1 MPNTYKRK
9 TQQQTWD
16 SESMEKAIRA
26 VRNEEMGYL
35 KASKEFEVHRSTL
48 KRRVKGINKEA
59 VENKKL
65 LGSCRP
71 TFSPEQEQELV
82 GHILEMEKRF
92 YGLTLQDVRRL
103 AYQLAERNNIG
114 HKFNKETE
122 MAGKAWTSAFRKRH
136 PELTLRS
143 PEATSL
149 ARAQGFNKV
158 SQNFLTF

>member
-1 MPNTYKRK
+1 MFIIVLVKYASTYKRK

-35 KASKEFEVHRSTL
+35 KASKEFEVPRSTL

-71 TFSPEQEQELV
+71 TFSLEREQELV
-82 GHILEMEKRF
+82 NHILEMKKRF
-92 YGLTLQDVRRL
+92 TD
-103 AYQLAERNNIG
+103 
-114 HKFNKETE
+114 
-122 MAGKAWTSAFRKRH
+122 
-136 PELTLRS
+136 
-143 PEATSL
+143 
-149 ARAQGFNKV
+149 
-158 SQNFLTF
+158 